1 MEKRRIIT
9 AYGLSTEENI
19 FIKECFAPDKY
30 EYRDYSEHCETD
42 LIAHSSTVLILNS
55 QKHSEDGR
63 AMIWDYYREAG
74 DTTDEVIIWLGEPIS
89 SNYHCK
95 SFKCFESFDKLR
107 DDLKIILT
115 QKCLNDPTL

>member
-55 QKHSEDGR
+55 
-63 AMIWDYYREAG
+63 
-74 DTTDEVIIWLGEPIS
+74 
-89 SNYHCK
+89 
-95 SFKCFESFDKLR
+95 
-107 DDLKIILT
+107 
-115 QKCLNDPTL
+115 

>member
-55 QKHSEDGR
+55 QKLSEDGR

-74 DTTDEVIIWLGEPIS
+74 DTTDEIIIWLGNRFHQIIIVNHS
-89 SNYHCK
+89 SA
-95 SFKCFESFDKLR
+95 
-107 DDLKIILT
+107 LKALINCGMI
-115 QKCLNDPTL
+115 